1 MKQKEHDPNKPI
13 GPFKEAKDG
22 AYRFGLNLMYAAA
35 LEESL
40 RLLEDMQKEYEEA
53 VACNDYEMARAKK
66 EELDYCLSCLE
77 VGSIVA
83 AGAGGC
89 SE

>member
-1 MKQKEHDPNKPI
+1 VKQKESDPMKPV

-40 RLLEDMQKEYEEA
+40 RLIEDIEREYEEA
-53 VACNDYEMARAKK
+53 IANNDYKMIDTKK
-66 EELDYCLSCLE
+66 RELDYCLSCLE

-83 AGAGGC
+83 ASTSGIA
-89 SE
+89 E

>member
-1 MKQKEHDPNKPI
+1 MKQKEHDPNKPV

-22 AYRFGLNLMYAAA
+22 AYRFGLNLMYASA

-40 RLLEDMQKEYEEA
+40 RLLEKMQKEYDQA
-53 VACNDYEMARAKK
+53 MACNDYEMARAKK
-66 EELDYCLSCLE
+66 KELDFCLSCLE